1 MIMTL
6 VENQVMRNMQFCA
19 SKSESNIKRCR
30 DKQEVKELHS
40 F

>member
-1 MIMTL
+1 MTL

-19 SKSESNIKRCR
+19 SKSGSNIK
-30 DKQEVKELHS
+30 DVGEKQEVKELHS